1 MANYADDR
9 NVTNMNDENKN
20 DMSIKEKAG
29 EGIPEEAQMS
39 AVTEKDDAAAQKTDQ
54 DKVIDRSDDKS
65 TEDETAVDK
74 SAPDGAVEDKESE
87 NKNLKTKPPATIV
100 LCAGGLS
107 LRPDL

>member
-9 NVTNMNDENKN
+9 DVTNMNDENKN

-65 TEDETAVDK
+65 TEDA
-74 SAPDGAVEDKESE
+74 
-87 NKNLKTKPPATIV
+87 
-100 LCAGGLS
+100 
-107 LRPDL
+107 